1 MRYYFCLMAFLLSTT
16 SFASA
21 LLDVTPSNKTQFLA
35 LIKDK
40 QGNYKAKEGGDAVC
54 QNASFSLIK
63 EPTQG
68 FSLGTLIDFSDL
80 HNGTQVKKIPHF
92 CVVSSK
98 LKYFV
103 NGIVRTK
110 RYFRCENED
119 DNGSTTEDLRFKDN
133 GNITYTLSKP
143 DVSCVFEKQK

>member
-1 MRYYFCLMAFLLSTT
+1 MRYYFFLVAFLFST
-16 SFASA
+16 SPYASA
-21 LLDVTPSNKTQFLA
+21 LLDVKPSNKTQFLS

-40 QGNYKAKEGGDAVC
+40 QGDYKVKEGSDTVC
-54 QNASFSLIK
+54 QNTSFTLIR

-80 HNGTQVKKIPHF
+80 HNGTQVKKIPNF
-92 CVVSSK
+92 CVISSK

-110 RYFRCENED
+110 RYFRCDNEA

-133 GNITYTLSKP
+133 GNITYALNKP
-143 DVSCVFEKQK
+143 EVSCVFEKQ

>member
-1 MRYYFCLMAFLLSTT
+1 MRYYFCLVAFLLST
-16 SFASA
+16 SSIASA
-21 LLDVTPSNKTQFLA
+21 LLDVKPSNKTQFLA

-40 QGNYKAKEGGDAVC
+40 QGDYKTKEGSDAVC

-63 EPTQG
+63 DPTQG

-80 HNGTQVKKIPHF
+80 HNGTQVKKIPNF

-103 NGIVRTK
+103 DGIVRTK
-110 RYFRCENED
+110 LYFRCDNED

-143 DVSCVFEKQK
+143 EVSCVLEKQ

>member
-1 MRYYFCLMAFLLSTT
+1 MRYYFCLVAFLLST
-16 SFASA
+16 SSIASA
-21 LLDVTPSNKTQFLA
+21 LLDVKPSNKTQFLA

-40 QGNYKAKEGGDAVC
+40 QGDYKTKEGSDVVC

-63 EPTQG
+63 DPTQG

-80 HNGTQVKKIPHF
+80 HNGTQVKKIPNF

-110 RYFRCENED
+110 RYFRCDNED

-133 GNITYTLSKP
+133 ADITYTLSKP
-143 DVSCVFEKQK
+143 DVSCVFEKQ

>member
-1 MRYYFCLMAFLLSTT
+1 MRYYFCLVFFLFST
-16 SFASA
+16 SSYASA
-21 LLDVTPSNKTQFLA
+21 LLDVKPSNKTQFLA

-40 QGNYKAKEGGDAVC
+40 QGNYKVKEGSDAVC

-63 EPTQG
+63 EPMQG
-68 FSLGTLIDFSDL
+68 FRLGTLIDFSDL
-80 HNGTQVKKIPHF
+80 HNGTQVKKIPNY

-110 RYFRCENED
+110 RYFRCDNEG

-143 DVSCVFEKQK
+143 DVSCVFEKQ

>member
-1 MRYYFCLMAFLLSTT
+1 MRSYFWIVAFLFSNSAL
-16 SFASA
+16 ASA
-21 LLDVTPSNKTQFLA
+21 LLDVKPSNKTQFLS

-40 QGNYKAKEGGDAVC
+40 QGEYAAKEGSDAVC

-63 EPTQG
+63 TPTQG

-80 HNGTQVKKIPHF
+80 HNGTQVKKIPNF

-103 NGIVRTK
+103 DGIVRTK
-110 RYFRCENED
+110 RYFRCDNED

-143 DVSCVFEKQK
+143 NVSCVFEKQ